1 MPAYQLNLEW
11 QSDQASIADVV
22 PSVLILINKYE
33 RAQVDSEPRE
43 LCYFLVHYL
52 KEKFNYE
59 LNSSIYHVTIILFSL
74 KNLKFKTQ

>member
-11 QSDQASIADVV
+11 ESDLASIADVV

-59 LNSSIYHVTIILFSL
+59 LNYHVNIIFSE
-74 KNLKFKTQ
+74 KFKITQ